1 MRIYVATV
9 LVLCGTLM
17 AIAPIASDFIQNQ
30 QIVDLVSN
38 GGVWTYVRPPL
49 KDDFCVA
56 SWVLGGAMI
65 GLGIIRGWQPAGSN
79 ASRLINTDS
88 RDGLS

>member
-1 MRIYVATV
+1 MRFYVAVV

-30 QIVDLVSN
+30 QIAELVSH
-38 GGVWTYVRPPL
+38 GAEWTYVRPPL

-56 SWVLGGAMI
+56 SWIMGGAMI
-65 GLGIIRGWQPAGSN
+65 GLGIIRGWQPAGGKSV
-79 ASRLINTDS
+79 DS
-88 RDGLS
+88 AIVS